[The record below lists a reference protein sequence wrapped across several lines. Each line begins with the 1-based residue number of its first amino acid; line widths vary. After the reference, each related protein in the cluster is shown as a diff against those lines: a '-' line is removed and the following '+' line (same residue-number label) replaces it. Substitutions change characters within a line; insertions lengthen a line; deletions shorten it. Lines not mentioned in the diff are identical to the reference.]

1 MIPKQELGKPDTIP
15 SSLLELLVYVYH
27 PESANCLGDH
37 IRNFS
42 RFSCQARDTWIA
54 SITLPSWAV
63 QQASLTSEELSSS
76 KGPHGNPTEFSF
88 PWKYHEVWEKV
99 PEVNENMIFKLKVS
113 SLILSTN
120 AFGDFSKCT
129 VVSGLFKDDSNI
141 KSIIDKDIR
150 KLLGEFIH
158 QPQTAR
164 CLVFLLLTG
173 KMCQKIV
180 EDYEKAI
187 SKLDSVLIIDKILD
201 ETDTDKLELLYL
213 GLSHWSSS
221 ALLKLQGTLNSIV
234 VTMTEAKEYLMAQI
248 QEVSS

>member
-1 MIPKQELGKPDTIP
+1 VIPKQEPGKPDTIP
-15 SSLLELLVYVYH
+15 PKLLELLVYVYH

-37 IRNFS
+37 VRNFS
-42 RFSCQARDTWIA
+42 RFSCQARDTWVA
-54 SITLPSWAV
+54 SITLPSWVV
-63 QQASLTSEELSSS
+63 QQASSKREEHDG
-76 KGPHGNPTEFSF
+76 KGNPTEFFF
-88 PWKYHEVWEKV
+88 PRKYHEVWENV
-99 PEVNENMIFKLKVS
+99 PDVNENMIFKLKVS

-129 VVSGLFKDDSNI
+129 VVSGLSDDDSKI
-141 KSIIDKDIR
+141 KSIIDEDVR

-180 EDYEKAI
+180 ENYEEAI
-187 SKLDSVLIIDKILD
+187 SKLDSVLIIDKIMD
-201 ETDTDKLELLYL
+201 DTDTDKLELLYL